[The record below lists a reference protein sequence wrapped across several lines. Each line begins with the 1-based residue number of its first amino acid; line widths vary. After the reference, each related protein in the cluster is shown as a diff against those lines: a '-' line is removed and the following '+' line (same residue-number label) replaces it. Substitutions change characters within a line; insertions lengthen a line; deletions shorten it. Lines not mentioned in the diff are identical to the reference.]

1 MICCLCV
8 FLQSAPAFSEEN
20 NISSNQQGIYIQD
33 ISVKELQD
41 LYQKNNSNYFIP
53 RDNREVPAIFLS
65 RLPKDFYEI
74 EDKNLSNELFIQILS
89 SLALKVNE
97 EILAERDALL
107 KISAQKDLSDSD
119 KLWLDEKS
127 QKYDVFTRFEGQERY
142 NLLKYKLSQKIDI
155 VPPSLMI
162 AIAGIE
168 TNWGESRFVKEGNA
182 LYREILW
189 NDQSGMLPLDEEEDK
204 SYSIKKFPD
213 LISSMRSF
221 ALKINSNINYQSMRD
236 FRAQMRRRKKTIDGA
251 SLASSLVLYSPEKNF
266 IGLLDYTI
274 TFYELIN
281 VDAAKLIYNLPLSKP
296 AKTEIVIKS

>member
-1 MICCLCV
+1 MVL
-8 FLQSAPAFSEEN
+8 LPAAF
-20 NISSNQQGIYIQD
+20 
-33 ISVKELQD
+33 
-41 LYQKNNSNYFIP
+41 
-53 RDNREVPAIFLS
+53 
-65 RLPKDFYEI
+65 
-74 EDKNLSNELFIQILS
+74 
-89 SLALKVNE
+89 LALAFCASVAAAMPLSTKSV
-97 EILAERDALL
+97 I
-107 KISAQKDLSDSD
+107 ISDNF
-119 KLWLDEKS
+119 E
-127 QKYDVFTRFEGQERY
+127 VIFTFSAGII
-142 NLLKYKLSQKIDI
+142 IDI

-162 AIAGIE
+162 AVAGIE
-168 TNWGESRFVKEGNA
+168 TNWGQSRFVKEGNA

-189 NDQSGMLPLDEEEDK
+189 NNQSGMLPSDEKEDK

-221 ALKINSNINYQSMRD
+221 ALKLNSNVSYQSMRD

-296 AKTEIVIKS
+296 ARTEIVIKS